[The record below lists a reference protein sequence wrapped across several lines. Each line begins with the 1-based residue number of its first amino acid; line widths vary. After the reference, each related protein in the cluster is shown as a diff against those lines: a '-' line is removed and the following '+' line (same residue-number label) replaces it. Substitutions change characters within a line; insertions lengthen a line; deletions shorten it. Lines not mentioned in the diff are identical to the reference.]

1 MKKEAYGMTAGDMTE
16 GRILPGLWRYAV
28 PLILGSCFQLAYNA
42 VDAIIVGRFIG
53 KGALAAEGIASPVM
67 NLVILGISGVCIG
80 AGVLMSEFFGA
91 KAYDRLK
98 REMSTAVLF
107 GLLLSVL
114 VAVAGIVF
122 TQPLLDCLHA
132 PENVRDMTAVY
143 LRITFF
149 GAPFTCFYNALAAA
163 LKSIGDSSTPLKFL
177 LFSSILN
184 GVLDLLLIGSLGF
197 GIVCSAVTTVAAQA
211 VSAGLC
217 AIYIFRRIPLLHL
230 RREEWRID
238 GGLLRTTLRYGSI
251 TALQQ
256 SVQPICKLLIQE
268 QVNLLGLDA
277 VAAFHACT
285 RVDDFAFTPEQSISH
300 AITTFVAQNRG
311 AKKPERIRRGFRA
324 GLALELMY
332 WICIA
337 AVTLLFRRNIMGLFV
352 AGDGSGTVINL
363 GSGYLQ
369 WMALLYL
376 WPALTNGMQGFY
388 RGVGKMGM
396 TLFGTII
403 QTSVRVLVTYLL
415 APVMG
420 ISGIAVACVV
430 GWTAMLCVQIPY
442 YFWYLRSA
450 NK

>member
-1 MKKEAYGMTAGDMTE
+1 MTAGDMTE
-16 GRILPGLWRYAV
+16 GRGLPGLWRYAV

-42 VDAIIVGRFIG
+42 VDSIIVGRFIG

-67 NLVILGISGVCIG
+67 NLVILGISGVYIG

-98 REMSTAVLF
+98 REMSTAMLF
-107 GLLLSVL
+107 GLLLSIL
-114 VAVAGIVF
+114 VAVAGIVL
-122 TQPLLDCLHA
+122 TQPLLDCLHV
-132 PENVRDMTAVY
+132 PKNVRGMTSVY
-143 LRITFF
+143 LRITFL

-177 LFSSILN
+177 MFSSILN
-184 GVLDLLLIGSLGF
+184 GVLDLLLIGGLGF
-197 GIVCSAVTTVAAQA
+197 GIVCSAVTTVVAQA

-217 AIYIFRRIPLLHL
+217 VVYIFRRIPLLHL
-230 RREEWRID
+230 RPEEWRID

-256 SVQPICKLLIQE
+256 SVQPICKLLIQG

-300 AITTFVAQNRG
+300 AITTFIAQNRG
-311 AKKPERIRRGFRA
+311 AKKSGRIRKGFRV
-324 GLALELMY
+324 GLGLELIY
-332 WICIA
+332 WVCIA
-337 AVTLLFRRNIMGLFV
+337 GITLLFRRNIMGLFV
-352 AGDGSGTVINL
+352 DGDGSGTVIEL
-363 GSGYLQ
+363 GSRYLQ
-369 WMALLYL
+369 WMALFYVL
-376 WPALTNGMQGFY
+376 PALTNGMQGFY

-396 TLFGTII
+396 TLLGTTI
-403 QTSVRVLVTYLL
+403 QASVRVLVTYLL
-415 APVMG
+415 APRMG
-420 ISGIAVACVV
+420 ISGIAVACAV
-430 GWTAMLCVQIPY
+430 GWTAMLCVHVPY
-442 YFWYLRSA
+442 YFRFIQSA